1 MEQKSKNWML
11 LGLLGL
17 AGFIVW
23 KSSKGKSSD
32 GFKDKELGKLVDDLK
47 KMPDLE
53 KAMSEQSWIDKR
65 PTYDMTCFPK
75 KWEDALSMPEC
86 ADMLHV
92 KNTHLIKK
100 GWGAPLIMVSKDV
113 KDLTKDEFEKA
124 GYIMVDGQIMPK
136 AHYIEYILKPQPT
149 EIAKAVQEKLDER
162 KIEKEL
168 KMPLPQTK
176 IPVQSPSDPLFPV
189 APAEVISKYDPDRVM
204 ERSRLGEE
212 IGYTGVRQP
221 KVIVSSVGTAYSD
234 LTKIDGIAYGF
245 PIEGA
250 EVTQTI
256 SGNDGRLLYKNDYI
270 MKSGVLT
277 PMN

>member
-1 MEQKSKNWML
+1 MEQKSKNWLL

-17 AGFIVW
+17 AGLIVW
-23 KSSKGKSSD
+23 KSSKAKSSD

-92 KNTHLIKK
+92 KNAHLIKK

-136 AHYIEYILKPQPT
+136 AHYIDYILKPQPT
-149 EIAKAVQEKLDER
+149 EIAKAVQQKLDEIQ
-162 KIEKEL
+162 KVEPSEPKVL
-168 KMPLPQTK
+168 V
-176 IPVQSPSDPLFPV
+176 PVASPIDPLYPV
-189 APAEVISKYDPDRVM
+189 ASSEVISRYDPDRVM
-204 ERSRLGEE
+204 EISRLGQE

-221 KVIVSSVGTAYSD
+221 QVIASTIGTAYSE
-234 LTKIDGIAYGF
+234 TIKKDGIVYGF

-250 EVTQTI
+250 TISQTI
-256 SGNDGRLLYKNDYI
+256 SGNDGTLLYKNDYV
-270 MKSGVLT
+270 MRSGVLI
-277 PMN
+277 PIN